1 MYVRLVYENVLSSIS
16 KWGHNFLNNLLGLTV
31 KQIQYCALIR
41 NTHSRQKIRIVP
53 YWCPLFLIGAH
64 CSLLVPTKFFEKN
77 AKKA

>member
-41 NTHSRQKIRIVP
+41 NTHSRQKYVF
-53 YWCPLFLIGAH
+53 FLIGTH
-64 CSLLVPTKFFEKN
+64 CSLLDPTKFFEKN